1 MKKIDLTTKKGLLD
15 ASRFMGIESAPL
27 LLAGELIQKLVK
39 SIFDSDSVK
48 KQGEVLDK
56 LIEKGKK
63 SGVKEMVIK
72 IKNKKGFNFDMP
84 TKDGVTIN
92 TLLGSD
98 ETMNIRV
105 TYK

>member
-1 MKKIDLTTKKGLLD
+1 
-15 ASRFMGIESAPL
+15 MGTESAPL
-27 LLAGELIQKLVK
+27 FLAGELIQKLVK

-63 SGVKEMVIK
+63 SGVKEMNIK
-72 IKNKKGFNFDMP
+72 IKNKKGINFNMP
-84 TKDGVTIN
+84 IEDGVKIE

-98 ETMNIRV
+98 ETMNIHV
-105 TYK
+105 TF

>member
-1 MKKIDLTTKKGLLD
+1 
-15 ASRFMGIESAPL
+15 
-27 LLAGELIQKLVK
+27 
-39 SIFDSDSVK
+39 
-48 KQGEVLDK
+48 
-56 LIEKGKK
+56 
-63 SGVKEMVIK
+63 MVIK

-84 TKDGVTIN
+84 IEDGVKIE